1 MVGKD
6 IIRTNTNNVTLKVN
20 QGTTIEGYV
29 DYFNIFNN
37 DIKNINYTSKD
48 TSVATLEDIQENDV
62 NDEAQNE
69 SKKFKI
75 RLSGKKTGTTIVT
88 ANQENTDNIGVIQ
101 VEVVPET
108 ENEITISPNVITN
121 GSHTISLRTDGK
133 VFTWGDN
140 TYGQLGNGTVKT
152 SDEPVEV
159 TFPEGT
165 IITQIAAG
173 ENHNVA
179 LDSNGNVWTWGR
191 NNNYQIGNTRANQYT
206 PYKVSNLPKVI
217 KISAGNNNTMVIT
230 ENNELYAWGLN
241 AYGDLGL
248 GTYTNKV
255 LPKK

>member
-1 MVGKD
+1 M
-6 IIRTNTNNVTLKVN
+6 
-20 QGTTIEGYV
+20 
-29 DYFNIFNN
+29 
-37 DIKNINYTSKD
+37 
-48 TSVATLEDIQENDV
+48 
-62 NDEAQNE
+62 
-69 SKKFKI
+69 
-75 RLSGKKTGTTIVT
+75 
-88 ANQENTDNIGVIQ
+88 
-101 VEVVPET
+101 PET

-255 LPKK
+255 LPKKVKEYTI